1 MHIYSIEIKNRAYQ
15 LYLELG
21 SVPEVHRKL
30 LEEFEGVYSKFP
42 TVATIRG
49 WISKNNLPEVK
60 KNLYVDA
67 IVDARAKEMEKVIVR
82 REEQK
87 EFYKKV
93 TEKVSDSLF
102 GDKSKS
108 FRDAYDAVRAGDI
121 AIKGERKIE
130 TEQLNLRF
138 VDDVF
143 TAVSN
148 VVQDESTLRDI
159 GIELRKVLANYN
171 EV

>member
-21 SVPEVHRKL
+21 SAPEVHRKL

-87 EFYKKV
+87 EFYKK
-93 TEKVSDSLF
+93 
-102 GDKSKS
+102 GH
-108 FRDAYDAVRAGDI
+108 
-121 AIKGERKIE
+121 
-130 TEQLNLRF
+130 
-138 VDDVF
+138 
-143 TAVSN
+143 
-148 VVQDESTLRDI
+148 
-159 GIELRKVLANYN
+159 
-171 EV
+171 